1 LRKSG
6 VRARRVV
13 KKRKLPLKACVKCK
27 TLVQDGVEVCPVCG
41 SREFT
46 EEWDGIVGILN
57 PEKSEVARILS
68 IKQKGLFSIKVR

>member
-1 LRKSG
+1 
-6 VRARRVV
+6 
-13 KKRKLPLKACVKCK
+13 
-27 TLVQDGVEVCPVCG
+27 VQDGVEVCPVCG